1 MNILNYLLQTNLYLI
16 LFMGFYTLV
25 LKNETFFRQNRIYLN
40 TSILLSFLI
49 PFINSNWFQELFITQ
64 KLRETIVPTQM
75 IYETVVVIADAE
87 TSNWAIG
94 DLILW
99 VYTAVMAILLLRF
112 LVRLVLLN
120 SKLKPKKGAAYS
132 FFNTM
137 VVDRELPE
145 SGIIIDHEKVH
156 MREWH
161 SADVL
166 FIELTSIINWFNP
179 VVYLYKKEIRHIHE
193 FIADEEAASGM
204 RSKSDYALLLFSN
217 TLGVQPDQLSNNFF
231 NNSLLKRRI
240 IMLNKNK
247 SRRTGL
253 WKYGFSA
260 PLFAIMMIVSAAA
273 TSSENNPLNI
283 DSEKTIEPLENFSKL
298 DILSFPKKGNFSS
311 KRLIP
316 DNIGS
321 NTIPKVPEKLQET
334 TIKKVSEDHND
345 LKRHIAT
352 TIKYPIS
359 ARENNITGYLM
370 VNFKVQGNKIIDVK
384 VSKSL
389 QHDLDK
395 EVLDAITSFSSTI
408 QLADNDYSL
417 AVVYHSPE
425 LLATAEKIPS
435 NILNHKNFLGM
446 VVAIIDKSGKP
457 SIGWNKTV
465 YMNENKNDRTKNSTN
480 IKDFTAVSPLPEFIG
495 GQKGW
500 SDYVKNTLIYPE
512 EAKKNQ
518 VQGRV
523 IVSFVVM
530 KDGSLADI
538 KVLRGIG
545 NGADEEAIRVLKAS
559 PKWKPGMD
567 KGEPVNVAYTMP
579 IFFQLAPKASEEKT
593 N

>member
-40 TSILLSFLI
+40 TSTLLSFII

-64 KLRETIVPTQM
+64 KLRETIVPTQI
-75 IYETVVVIADAE
+75 IYETVVVGADE
-87 TSNWAIG
+87 GTSNWAIG
-94 DLILW
+94 DIILW
-99 VYTAVMAILLLRF
+99 VYSGVMAILLFRF
-112 LVRLVLLN
+112 LIRMILLN

-166 FIELTSIINWFNP
+166 FIELASIINWFNP

-193 FIADEEAASGM
+193 FIADEEAASAM
-204 RSKSDYALLLFSN
+204 PSKSDYALLLFSN

-260 PLFAIMMIVSAAA
+260 PLFALMLIFSAASVATEKTHLIAGAEKLISPLKAEVYPTLRSSSIVSEKKSDEKILKKPPTIRSEA
-273 TSSENNPLNI
+273 SSSIENTQI
-283 DSEKTIEPLENFSKL
+283 FSAL
-298 DILSFPKKGNFSS
+298 WN
-311 KRLIP
+311 
-316 DNIGS
+316 
-321 NTIPKVPEKLQET
+321 
-334 TIKKVSEDHND
+334 
-345 LKRHIAT
+345 HIQKN
-352 TIKYPIS
+352 IKYPAS
-359 ARENNITGYLM
+359 ARQNKVTGYEI
-370 VNFKVQGNKIIDVK
+370 VYFNVQNGKMSNVRIAKG
-384 VSKSL
+384 L
-389 QHDLDK
+389 QSDIDK
-395 EVLDAITSFSSTI
+395 EVLRTFNLFKESI
-408 QLADNDYSL
+408 QAEDGNYSMALAFQLTGIESNL
-417 AVVYHSPE
+417 GVLP
-425 LLATAEKIPS
+425 ATG
-435 NILNHKNFLGM
+435 KNYFLGSIS
-446 VVAIIDKSGKP
+446 VSAIGGPQKAGTTASNSSSSDVLI
-457 SIGWNKTV
+457 V
-465 YMNENKNDRTKNSTN
+465 NDFAN
-480 IKDFTAVSPLPEFIG
+480 VEVLPEFPG
-495 GQKGW
+495 GMKGW
-500 SDYVKNTLIYPE
+500 GDYLQSALKYPD
-512 EAKKNQ
+512 EAKKHKIT
-518 VQGRV
+518 GRV
-523 IVSFVVM
+523 IISFIVL
-530 KDGSLADI
+530 KNGSITDI

-545 NGADEEAIRVLKAS
+545 GGADEEAVRVVKES
-559 PKWKPGMD
+559 PKWKPGLIR
-567 KGEPVNVAYTMP
+567 GEPVNVAYTMP

>member
-40 TSILLSFLI
+40 TSTLLSFII

-75 IYETVVVIADAE
+75 IYETVVVGADE
-87 TSNWAIG
+87 GTSNWAIG

-99 VYTAVMAILLLRF
+99 VYTGVMAILLFRF
-112 LVRLVLLN
+112 LFRLVLLN
-120 SKLKPKKGAAYS
+120 SKLKPKKGTAYS

-166 FIELTSIINWFNP
+166 FIELASIINWFNP

-204 RSKSDYALLLFSN
+204 PSKSDYALLLFSN

-260 PLFAIMMIVSAAA
+260 PLFAIMLIFSAASVA
-273 TSSENNPLNI
+273 TENTNLIAGAEKLISPSI
-283 DSEKTIEPLENFSKL
+283 ADKYIPAVTIPADKTIDKKSSPGNKVKHINSSTKSTQEDFSKL
-298 DILSFPKKGNFSS
+298 FKHLVRNMRYPASARQEKITGYEVVYFKIRNRKITDIKIAKGLQNDINNEVLRTFDLFKETIEAEDNDYAMAIAFHLTGIENNSLTLPSTGKNYFIGSISVSAMGISQIKETKGFAFSQEAIKDFASVDVLPEFPGGMKGWGDYLQSSLKYPDELRKNKITGRVILSFIVLKN
-311 KRLIP
+311 
-316 DNIGS
+316 GS
-321 NTIPKVPEKLQET
+321 
-334 TIKKVSEDHND
+334 
-345 LKRHIAT
+345 
-352 TIKYPIS
+352 
-359 ARENNITGYLM
+359 IT
-370 VNFKVQGNKIIDVK
+370 DV
-384 VSKSL
+384 
-389 QHDLDK
+389 
-395 EVLDAITSFSSTI
+395 
-408 QLADNDYSL
+408 
-417 AVVYHSPE
+417 
-425 LLATAEKIPS
+425 
-435 NILNHKNFLGM
+435 
-446 VVAIIDKSGKP
+446 
-457 SIGWNKTV
+457 
-465 YMNENKNDRTKNSTN
+465 
-480 IKDFTAVSPLPEFIG
+480 
-495 GQKGW
+495 
-500 SDYVKNTLIYPE
+500 
-512 EAKKNQ
+512 
-518 VQGRV
+518 
-523 IVSFVVM
+523 
-530 KDGSLADI
+530 

-545 NGADEEAIRVLKAS
+545 GGADEEAVRVVKES
-559 PKWKPGMD
+559 PKWKPGIL

-579 IFFQLAPKASEEKT
+579 IFFQLASNAPEEKT

>member
-40 TSILLSFLI
+40 TSTLLSFII

-64 KLRETIVPTQM
+64 KLRETIVPTRM
-75 IYETVVVIADAE
+75 IYETVVVVADE
-87 TSNWAIG
+87 GTSNWAIG

-99 VYTAVMAILLLRF
+99 VYTAVMAILFLRF

-193 FIADEEAASGM
+193 FIADEEAASGTL
-204 RSKSDYALLLFSN
+204 SKSDYALLLFSN

-260 PLFAIMMIVSAAA
+260 PLFALMLIFSAASVA
-273 TSSENNPLNI
+273 NENTELIAGAEKLISPSIANKFIPAVTIPADKTLDKKSSLKN
-283 DSEKTIEPLENFSKL
+283 KTKEIKSSTKSTQEDFSKL
-298 DILSFPKKGNFSS
+298 FKHLTRNM
-311 KRLIP
+311 R
-316 DNIGS
+316 
-321 NTIPKVPEKLQET
+321 
-334 TIKKVSEDHND
+334 
-345 LKRHIAT
+345 
-352 TIKYPIS
+352 YPAS
-359 ARENNITGYLM
+359 ARQEKITGYE
-370 VNFKVQGNKIIDVK
+370 VVYFKIQNGKISNIKIAKGLQNDIDN
-384 VSKSL
+384 
-389 QHDLDK
+389 
-395 EVLDAITSFSSTI
+395 EVLRTFDLFKETVEAE
-408 QLADNDYSL
+408 DNDYALAIAFHLTGIENNSL
-417 AVVYHSPE
+417 TLPSTGKNYFIGSISV
-425 LLATAEKIPS
+425 TA
-435 NILNHKNFLGM
+435 LGISQAREIKGFPLE
-446 VVAIIDKSGKP
+446 V
-457 SIGWNKTV
+457 
-465 YMNENKNDRTKNSTN
+465 
-480 IKDFTAVSPLPEFIG
+480 IKDFASVDVLPEFPG
-495 GQKGW
+495 GMKGW
-500 SDYVKNTLIYPE
+500 GEYLQSALKYPE
-512 EAKKNQ
+512 EAKKNKIT
-518 VQGRV
+518 GRV
-523 IVSFVVM
+523 ILSFTVL
-530 KDGSLADI
+530 KNGSITDI

-545 NGADEEAIRVLKAS
+545 AGADEEAIRVVKES
-559 PKWKPGMD
+559 PKWKPGIL

-579 IFFQLAPKASEEKT
+579 IFFQLASNAPEEKT

>member
-40 TSILLSFLI
+40 TSTLLSFII

-64 KLRETIVPTQM
+64 KLRETIVPTRM
-75 IYETVVVIADAE
+75 IYETVVVVADE
-87 TSNWAIG
+87 GTSNWAIG

-132 FFNTM
+132 FFNTI

-204 RSKSDYALLLFSN
+204 LSKSDYALLLFSN

-260 PLFAIMMIVSAAA
+260 PLFALMLTFSAASVA
-273 TSSENNPLNI
+273 NKNTELIAGAEKLISPAIANKFIPAVTIPADKTLNKKSS
-283 DSEKTIEPLENFSKL
+283 LENKATEIKSSTKSTQEDFSKL
-298 DILSFPKKGNFSS
+298 FKHLTRNM
-311 KRLIP
+311 R
-316 DNIGS
+316 
-321 NTIPKVPEKLQET
+321 
-334 TIKKVSEDHND
+334 
-345 LKRHIAT
+345 
-352 TIKYPIS
+352 YPAS
-359 ARENNITGYLM
+359 ARQEKISGYE
-370 VNFKVQGNKIIDVK
+370 VVYFKIQNGKISDIKIAKGLQNDIDN
-384 VSKSL
+384 
-389 QHDLDK
+389 
-395 EVLDAITSFSSTI
+395 EVLRTFDLFKETVEAE
-408 QLADNDYSL
+408 DNDYALAIAFHLTGIENNSL
-417 AVVYHSPE
+417 TLPSTGKNYFIGSISV
-425 LLATAEKIPS
+425 TA
-435 NILNHKNFLGM
+435 LGISQAREIKGFPLE
-446 VVAIIDKSGKP
+446 V
-457 SIGWNKTV
+457 
-465 YMNENKNDRTKNSTN
+465 
-480 IKDFTAVSPLPEFIG
+480 IKDFASVDVLPEFPG
-495 GQKGW
+495 GMKGW
-500 SDYVKNTLIYPE
+500 GEYLQSALKYPE
-512 EAKKNQ
+512 EAKKNKIT
-518 VQGRV
+518 GRV
-523 IVSFVVM
+523 ILSFTVL
-530 KDGSLADI
+530 KNGSITDI

-545 NGADEEAIRVLKAS
+545 AGADEEAIRVVKES
-559 PKWKPGMD
+559 PKWKPGIL

-579 IFFQLAPKASEEKT
+579 ISFQLASNAPEEKT

>member
-40 TSILLSFLI
+40 TSTLLSFII

-64 KLRETIVPTQM
+64 KLRETIVPTRM
-75 IYETVVVIADAE
+75 IYETVVVVADE
-87 TSNWAIG
+87 GTSNWAIG

-132 FFNTM
+132 FFNTI

-204 RSKSDYALLLFSN
+204 LSKSDYALLLFSN

-260 PLFAIMMIVSAAA
+260 PLFALMLTFSAASVA
-273 TSSENNPLNI
+273 NKNTELI
-283 DSEKTIEPLENFSKL
+283 AGAEK
-298 DILSFPKKGNFSS
+298 
-311 KRLIP
+311 LISP
-316 DNIGS
+316 AIANKFIPAV
-321 NTIPKVPEKLQET
+321 TIP
-334 TIKKVSEDHND
+334 
-345 LKRHIAT
+345 A
-352 TIKYPIS
+352 
-359 ARENNITGYLM
+359 
-370 VNFKVQGNKIIDVK
+370 
-384 VSKSL
+384 
-389 QHDLDK
+389 
-395 EVLDAITSFSSTI
+395 
-408 QLADNDYSL
+408 
-417 AVVYHSPE
+417 
-425 LLATAEKIPS
+425 
-435 NILNHKNFLGM
+435 
-446 VVAIIDKSGKP
+446 
-457 SIGWNKTV
+457 
-465 YMNENKNDRTKNSTN
+465 
-480 IKDFTAVSPLPEFIG
+480 
-495 GQKGW
+495 
-500 SDYVKNTLIYPE
+500 
-512 EAKKNQ
+512 
-518 VQGRV
+518 
-523 IVSFVVM
+523 
-530 KDGSLADI
+530 
-538 KVLRGIG
+538 
-545 NGADEEAIRVLKAS
+545 
-559 PKWKPGMD
+559 
-567 KGEPVNVAYTMP
+567 
-579 IFFQLAPKASEEKT
+579 
-593 N
+593 

>member
-40 TSILLSFLI
+40 MSTLLSFII

-75 IYETVVVIADAE
+75 IYETVVVAADE
-87 TSNWAIG
+87 GTSNWAVG
-94 DLILW
+94 DVILW
-99 VYTAVMAILLLRF
+99 VYTGVMATLLLRF
-112 LVRLVLLN
+112 LFRLVLLN
-120 SKLKPKKGAAYS
+120 STLKPKRGAAYS

-137 VVDRELPE
+137 VVDRGLPE

-166 FIELTSIINWFNP
+166 FIELASIINWFNP

-204 RSKSDYALLLFSN
+204 PSKSDYALLLFSN

-260 PLFAIMMIVSAAA
+260 PLFALMLIFSAASVA
-273 TSSENNPLNI
+273 TEKTHLIAGAEKLISPLKAEVYPTLRSSSKV
-283 DSEKTIEPLENFSKL
+283 SEKKSDEKILKKPSTIQSEASSSIENTQIFSALWNHIQKNIKYPASARQNKVTGYEIVYFNVQNGKISNVRIAKGL
-298 DILSFPKKGNFSS
+298 QSDIDNEVLRTFNSFKESIQAEDANYSMALAFQLIGVESNLGVLPATGKNYFLGSISISAIAGPQKAEAAASNSSSSDVLIVNDFANVEVLPEFPGGMKGWGEYLQSALKYPDEARKNKITGRVILSFVVLKN
-311 KRLIP
+311 
-316 DNIGS
+316 GS
-321 NTIPKVPEKLQET
+321 
-334 TIKKVSEDHND
+334 
-345 LKRHIAT
+345 
-352 TIKYPIS
+352 
-359 ARENNITGYLM
+359 IT
-370 VNFKVQGNKIIDVK
+370 
-384 VSKSL
+384 
-389 QHDLDK
+389 
-395 EVLDAITSFSSTI
+395 
-408 QLADNDYSL
+408 
-417 AVVYHSPE
+417 
-425 LLATAEKIPS
+425 
-435 NILNHKNFLGM
+435 
-446 VVAIIDKSGKP
+446 
-457 SIGWNKTV
+457 
-465 YMNENKNDRTKNSTN
+465 
-480 IKDFTAVSPLPEFIG
+480 
-495 GQKGW
+495 
-500 SDYVKNTLIYPE
+500 
-512 EAKKNQ
+512 
-518 VQGRV
+518 
-523 IVSFVVM
+523 
-530 KDGSLADI
+530 DI

-545 NGADEEAIRVLKAS
+545 GGADEEAVRVVKES
-559 PKWKPGMD
+559 PKWKPGIL

-579 IFFQLAPKASEEKT
+579 IFFQVASNPPTEKT

>member
-40 TSILLSFLI
+40 TSTLLSFII
-49 PFINSNWFQELFITQ
+49 PFLNSNWFQELFITQ

-75 IYETVVVIADAE
+75 IYETVVVAADE
-87 TSNWAIG
+87 GTSNWAIG

-99 VYTAVMAILLLRF
+99 VYTGVMAILLFRF
-112 LVRLVLLN
+112 LFRLVLLN

-166 FIELTSIINWFNP
+166 FIELASIINWFNP

-204 RSKSDYALLLFSN
+204 PSKSDYALLLFSN

-247 SRRTGL
+247 SRRTEL

-260 PLFAIMMIVSAAA
+260 PLFAIMLIFSAASVA
-273 TSSENNPLNI
+273 TENTNLIAGAEKLISPSI
-283 DSEKTIEPLENFSKL
+283 ADKYIPAVTIPADKTIDKKSSLENKAKEIKSSTKSTQEDFSKL
-298 DILSFPKKGNFSS
+298 FKHLVRNMRYPASARQEKITGYEVVYFKIRNGKITDIKIAKGLQNDINNEVLRTFDLFKETIEAEDNDYAMAIAFHLTGIENNSLTLPSTGKNYFIGSISVSAMGISQIKETKGFAFSQEAIKDFASVDVLPEFPGGMKGWGDYLQSSLKYPDELRKNKITGRVILSFIVLKN
-311 KRLIP
+311 
-316 DNIGS
+316 GS
-321 NTIPKVPEKLQET
+321 
-334 TIKKVSEDHND
+334 
-345 LKRHIAT
+345 
-352 TIKYPIS
+352 
-359 ARENNITGYLM
+359 IT
-370 VNFKVQGNKIIDVK
+370 DV
-384 VSKSL
+384 
-389 QHDLDK
+389 
-395 EVLDAITSFSSTI
+395 
-408 QLADNDYSL
+408 
-417 AVVYHSPE
+417 
-425 LLATAEKIPS
+425 
-435 NILNHKNFLGM
+435 
-446 VVAIIDKSGKP
+446 
-457 SIGWNKTV
+457 
-465 YMNENKNDRTKNSTN
+465 
-480 IKDFTAVSPLPEFIG
+480 
-495 GQKGW
+495 
-500 SDYVKNTLIYPE
+500 
-512 EAKKNQ
+512 
-518 VQGRV
+518 
-523 IVSFVVM
+523 
-530 KDGSLADI
+530 

-545 NGADEEAIRVLKAS
+545 GGADEEAVRVVKES
-559 PKWKPGMD
+559 PKWKPGIL

-579 IFFQLAPKASEEKT
+579 IFFQLASATIEEKT

>member
-40 TSILLSFLI
+40 TSTLLSFII

-64 KLRETIVPTQM
+64 KFRETIVPNQM
-75 IYETVVVIADAE
+75 IYETVVVATDE
-87 TSNWAIG
+87 GTSKWAIG

-99 VYTAVMAILLLRF
+99 VYAGVTAILLLRF
-112 LVRLVLLN
+112 LIRLVLLN

-137 VVDRELPE
+137 IVDRELPE

-156 MREWH
+156 MKEWH

-166 FIELTSIINWFNP
+166 FIELASIINWFNP

-204 RSKSDYALLLFSN
+204 PSKSDYALLLFSN

-260 PLFAIMMIVSAAA
+260 PLFALMLIFSAASVA
-273 TSSENNPLNI
+273 NENTDLIAGAKKLISPSI
-283 DSEKTIEPLENFSKL
+283 AKKYIPTVTIPADKTIDKKNSLKNKTKEIKSSTKSTQEDFSKL
-298 DILSFPKKGNFSS
+298 YKHLIRNMRYPESAKK
-311 KRLIP
+311 
-316 DNIGS
+316 
-321 NTIPKVPEKLQET
+321 EKIVGYEVVYFKIQNG
-334 TIKKVSEDHND
+334 K
-345 LKRHIAT
+345 
-352 TIKYPIS
+352 IS
-359 ARENNITGYLM
+359 
-370 VNFKVQGNKIIDVK
+370 DVK
-384 VSKSL
+384 IAKGL
-389 QHDLDK
+389 QNDIND
-395 EVLDAITSFSSTI
+395 EVLRTFDLFKETVEAE
-408 QLADNDYSL
+408 DNDYALAIAFHLTGIENNSL
-417 AVVYHSPE
+417 TLPSTGKNYFIGSISVSALGIPQVRETKGFAFSQVV
-425 LLATAEKIPS
+425 
-435 NILNHKNFLGM
+435 
-446 VVAIIDKSGKP
+446 
-457 SIGWNKTV
+457 
-465 YMNENKNDRTKNSTN
+465 NEVFGSVD
-480 IKDFTAVSPLPEFIG
+480 IQPEFPG
-495 GQKGW
+495 GMKGW
-500 SDYVKNTLIYPE
+500 GEYLQSALKYPE
-512 EAKKNQ
+512 EAKNNKITGKVILTFIVLKN
-518 VQGRV
+518 
-523 IVSFVVM
+523 
-530 KDGSLADI
+530 GSITDI

-545 NGADEEAIRVLKAS
+545 AGADEEAIRVVKES
-559 PKWKPGMD
+559 PKWKPGIL

-579 IFFQLAPKASEEKT
+579 IFFQLASNVPAEKT